1 GVYRGDAHAALEA
14 CVATANQ
21 RRYEGIGEY
30 IDHGYIPDEANGTSV
45 SNTLEY
51 AYDDWCI
58 AQLAK
63 HLGEEAVYDTFIKR
77 PENGRSLY
85 DASIG
90 FMPPRHADGTV
101 RHGLDVLGSRG
112 R

>member
-1 GVYRGDAHAALEA
+1 MSGNHTVAGIADAVSQGVYRGDAHAALEA

-30 IDHGYIPDEANGTSV
+30 IDHGYIPEEANGTSV

-58 AQLAK
+58 AQLAR
-63 HLGEEAVYDTFIKR
+63 HLGEQEVYETFIAR
-77 PENGRSLY
+77 SENWRNLY
-85 DASIG
+85 DAS
-90 FMPPRHADGTV
+90 
-101 RHGLDVLGSRG
+101 
-112 R
+112 